1 MRLFRRGEGGS
12 SLDLL
17 VAGLGNPG
25 GEHAR
30 DRHNVGWMVVDE
42 LARRHSGSFKGK
54 FRGRLAD
61 VRLGDARL
69 ALLKPETYMNE
80 SGASIQ
86 AAAAFYKVAPDQ
98 VLVVVHDDVD
108 LEVGAAPGA
117 ARAAASRG
125 TTASARSRS
134 ALGSQDFLRLR
145 IGVGRPG
152 RGDPRPVADYVL
164 SPFAPEDDAEAI
176 VDAGGRRGRGARRA
190 RASRRRSAASTE
202 RRAAGMRIRASAV
215 REPGTDSGAVS

>member
-1 MRLFRRGEGGS
+1 MRLFRRGEDGS

-25 GEHAR
+25 GEHAQ

-42 LARRHSGSFKGK
+42 LARRHGGSFKGK

-86 AAAAFYKVAPDQ
+86 AAAAFYKVAPED
-98 VLVVVHDDVD
+98 VVVVHDDVD
-108 LEVGAAPGA
+108 LEVGRLQ
-117 ARAAASRG
+117 ARLGGGLAGHNGLRSIASRV
-125 TTASARSRS
+125 
-134 ALGSQDFLRLR
+134 GSQDFLRLR

-152 RGDPRPVADYVL
+152 RGDRRPVADYVL
-164 SPFAPEDDAEAI
+164 SPFAPEDDAEALI
-176 VDAGGRRGRGARRA
+176 
-190 RASRRRSAASTE
+190 T
-202 RRAAGMRIRASAV
+202 RAADAV
-215 REPGTDSGAVS
+215 EALVAEGLEETQRRFN